1 MISVAIPSSITTY
14 LGPLIS
20 VAVGWLLHEI
30 SDAIKARREDRIAV
44 GEVLAELLEIH
55 RHWRYLPA
63 YLAEIK
69 KMFAPP
75 PEIELLLRTTIDQ
88 ILSPILERME
98 GRYNEAIDSIKG
110 RLPLLAFQL
119 RGKEALR
126 QAFDQLRSLAES
138 DPKATAALPTVKSA
152 LTEKAL
158 PGLEMLLLK
167 LAWIHGFR
175 TWLGVRRLLRKKED
189 IPSEVKELLD
199 SLLKAAGVPPPPV
212 VTPSS

>member
-1 MISVAIPSSITTY
+1 
-14 LGPLIS
+14 
-20 VAVGWLLHEI
+20 
-30 SDAIKARREDRIAV
+30 
-44 GEVLAELLEIH
+44 
-55 RHWRYLPA
+55 
-63 YLAEIK
+63 
-69 KMFAPP
+69 
-75 PEIELLLRTTIDQ
+75 
-88 ILSPILERME
+88 
-98 GRYNEAIDSIKG
+98 
-110 RLPLLAFQL
+110 
-119 RGKEALR
+119 
-126 QAFDQLRSLAES
+126 
-138 DPKATAALPTVKSA
+138 